1 MIENRA
7 FYPWT
12 HCFTRYLAVLWHN
25 FGLLISWGRFC
36 TCPAAERENCFTI
49 RRPSNSKGWI
59 MLCSNRLKNSAR
71 VTALM
76 SECLWYVW
84 WLMKETACP
93 SYVSRIYLIQTFVSR
108 AQDTFCGSKKNCP
121 FHDCLSFRLWGLMIG
136 EECIRNIPQDAEDI
150 KATNPN
156 PLFAFCLCMIKGERK
171 LRNYIS
177 PFL

>member
-1 MIENRA
+1 MKLQVLPSLLCNLGTGQVVGTQLHQHLLSYPSHYQASLEGYFITLASLVHRQLGLHQVSMPNLGSPTETMIENRA

-93 SYVSRIYLIQTFVSR
+93 SYSMCQEFI
-108 AQDTFCGSKKNCP
+108 
-121 FHDCLSFRLWGLMIG
+121 
-136 EECIRNIPQDAEDI
+136 
-150 KATNPN
+150 
-156 PLFAFCLCMIKGERK
+156 
-171 LRNYIS
+171 
-177 PFL
+177 